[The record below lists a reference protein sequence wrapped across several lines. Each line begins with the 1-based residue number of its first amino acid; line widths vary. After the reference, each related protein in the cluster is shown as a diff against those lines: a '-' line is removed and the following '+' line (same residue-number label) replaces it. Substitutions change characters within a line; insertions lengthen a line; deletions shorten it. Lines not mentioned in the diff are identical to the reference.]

1 MIVEKRL
8 RDARQVKMTCYH
20 LSDEKNSINS
30 QYAFCTQSAFC
41 ILYLVCI
48 LRPVCSLQSV
58 FCSDRIGIAVFVRA
72 SLKSGPKYWSSKNI
86 LVRLSWPLWL
96 ICGLYVEELTRDSTI
111 IEQWLLIS
119 TEDGRKC
126 AAYQYG
132 YLWYTFAWSQ
142 RVSKWTRYGS
152 LRCENIGFSIQVAF
166 SEVLEMWFEV
176 IIFIKPY
183 KHFIS
188 FHVSFWASSKL
199 IWTFT
204 KSGGVAQISL
214 GGS

>member
-1 MIVEKRL
+1 MHFVP
-8 RDARQVKMTCYH
+8 
-20 LSDEKNSINS
+20 S
-30 QYAFCTQSAFC
+30 QHSAFCTLSAFC
-41 ILYLVCI
+41 A
-48 LRPVCSLQSV
+48 RSAVCSLY
-58 FCSDRIGIAVFVRA
+58 FVLTGLVLLFLFERA
-72 SLKSGPKYWSSKNI
+72 SSPDRNIGARKKI

-96 ICGLYVEELTRDSTI
+96 ICGLYVEELTRKSTI

-152 LRCENIGFSIQVAF
+152 LRCEHIGFSTQVAF

>member
-1 MIVEKRL
+1 MHFVP
-8 RDARQVKMTCYH
+8 
-20 LSDEKNSINS
+20 S
-30 QYAFCTQSAFC
+30 QHSAFCTLSAFC
-41 ILYLVCI
+41 A
-48 LRPVCSLQSV
+48 RSAVCSLH
-58 FCSDRIGIAVFVRA
+58 FVLTGLVLLFLFERA
-72 SLKSGPKYWSSKNI
+72 SSPDRNIGARKKI
-86 LVRLSWPLWL
+86 LVRL
-96 ICGLYVEELTRDSTI
+96 CGLHVEELTRKSTI

-152 LRCENIGFSIQVAF
+152 VRCEHIGFSIQVAF
-166 SEVLEMWFEV
+166 SEVLKMWFKV

-204 KSGGVAQISL
+204 KSGWVAQISL

>member
-1 MIVEKRL
+1 MHFVP
-8 RDARQVKMTCYH
+8 
-20 LSDEKNSINS
+20 S
-30 QYAFCTQSAFC
+30 QRSAFCTLSAFC
-41 ILYLVCI
+41 A
-48 LRPVCSLQSV
+48 RSAVCSLQ
-58 FCSDRIGIAVFVRA
+58 FVLTGLVLLFLFERA
-72 SLKSGPKYWSSKNI
+72 SSPDRNIGARKKI

-96 ICGLYVEELTRDSTI
+96 ICGLYVEELTRKSTI
-111 IEQWLLIS
+111 IEQWLLVS

-132 YLWYTFAWSQ
+132 YLWYIFAWSQ
-142 RVSKWTRYGS
+142 RVSKWTRYRS
-152 LRCENIGFSIQVAF
+152 LRCEHIGFSIQVAF
-166 SEVLEMWFEV
+166 SEVLEMWFKV

-183 KHFIS
+183 EYFIS

>member
-1 MIVEKRL
+1 M
-8 RDARQVKMTCYH
+8 
-20 LSDEKNSINS
+20 
-30 QYAFCTQSAFC
+30 
-41 ILYLVCI
+41 
-48 LRPVCSLQSV
+48 
-58 FCSDRIGIAVFVRA
+58 
-72 SLKSGPKYWSSKNI
+72 
-86 LVRLSWPLWL
+86 RLSWPLWL
-96 ICGLYVEELTRDSTI
+96 ICGLYVEELTRKSTI

-132 YLWYTFAWSQ
+132 YLWYIFAWSQ

-152 LRCENIGFSIQVAF
+152 LRCEHIGFSIQVAF
-166 SEVLEMWFEV
+166 SEVLEMWFKV

-199 IWTFT
+199 ILTFT
-204 KSGGVAQISL
+204 KWGGVACETTSVHGPQCNFRQHLLHHNTSSIAFSMNDLKSAHTLCYEIQLLSSL
-214 GGS
+214 SKTSIK